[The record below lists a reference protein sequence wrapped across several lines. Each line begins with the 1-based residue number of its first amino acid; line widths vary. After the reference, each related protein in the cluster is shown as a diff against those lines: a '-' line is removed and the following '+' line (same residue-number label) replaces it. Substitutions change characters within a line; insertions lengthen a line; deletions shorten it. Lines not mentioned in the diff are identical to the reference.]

1 MIKSFKYRL
10 NPTKSQI
17 VQMEKTF
24 GCCRYIYNWALDRK
38 IKAYQESKK
47 SLSAIDLCK
56 ELTLLKQKKIIFGLK
71 KFQTNLYSNL

>member
-56 ELTLLKQKKIIFGLK
+56 ELTLLKQKRRSSLA
-71 KFQTNLYSNL
+71 